1 MLKVGIISN
10 ESVYLDTNKVL
21 ANVRNGAAFRCLEAI
36 GQAISYGMNTQI
48 KTSPLIG
55 FCVTFGLMALALGPM
70 LVLVN
75 STPDRIPADVIAEEQ
90 YREEKKVG
98 TENVETKV

>member
-1 MLKVGIISN
+1 MSDRAHAN
-10 ESVYLDTNKVL
+10 HSSV

-55 FCVTFGLMALALGPM
+55 FCVTFGLMALAFGPM
-70 LVLVN
+70 LVLVS
-75 STPDRIPADVIAEEQ
+75 STPERIPADVTAEEIQ
-90 YREEKKVG
+90 RAESKVG
-98 TENVETKV
+98 VVSVGTKV

>member
-1 MLKVGIISN
+1 MSELMLTIYCV
-10 ESVYLDTNKVL
+10 

-48 KTSPLIG
+48 TTSPLIG
-55 FCVTFGLMALALGPM
+55 FCVTFGLMAVAFAPM

-75 STPDRIPADVIAEEQ
+75 STPERIPADVTAEEIQ
-90 YREEKKVG
+90 CANNKVG
-98 TENVETKV
+98 VVNVDTKA